1 MNMATQSDF
10 ARAIGVVRHRH
21 RRTAIA
27 VALAS
32 VALVGLGA
40 SKLIA
45 SDSVAAAAP
54 PPPAVTVAL
63 PVTRQVDEWDDYIGR
78 FAPSKSVE
86 IRPRVSGALTGIFF
100 KDGEIVKQGQ
110 LLFRIDPRPFAA
122 ALAEARAKEASA
134 LSSVQLAKSAL
145 ARATR
150 LIADD
155 AVSAEEID
163 TLRAN
168 LRAAEAAVG
177 ATQAQVTA
185 RALDVE
191 FTEVHSPIT
200 GRISD
205 RRADIGNLVAGG
217 EASSATLLTT
227 VYALDPIYF
236 SFDGSEALYLKA
248 RRDAEAAKARTG
260 GGLPVEPVQIQL
272 QDETGYR
279 WKGRIDFSDNRLDPG
294 AGTIRG
300 RAIVANPGYFL
311 TPGMFGNMRLASGAT
326 RAALL
331 VPDSAIG
338 TDQARK
344 IVQIVGKDNIV
355 ATRAVVLGPVIDG
368 LRIVR
373 SGLQPGDRVIVEGMQ
388 NATPGSPV
396 TPRTT
401 TATAVAAAEPA
412 QSPDSAAPIAAQ
424 ATFTR

>member
-1 MNMATQSDF
+1 MNMIGHSEFKQAIKA
-10 ARAIGVVRHRH
+10 ARTRH

-27 VALAS
+27 IALGTVALIG
-32 VALVGLGA
+32 VGTAKFAGGTA
-40 SKLIA
+40 P
-45 SDSVAAAAP
+45 AAAAP
-54 PPPAVTVAL
+54 PPPAVTVAVPL
-63 PVTRQVDEWDDYIGR
+63 LRQVDEWDDYIGR

-86 IRPRVSGALTGIFF
+86 IRPRVSGALTGIYF

-122 ALAEARAKEASA
+122 ALAEAKAREASA

-150 LIADD
+150 LIADE

-177 ATQAQVTA
+177 ATRAQVTA

-191 FTEVHSPIT
+191 FTQVRSPIT
-200 GRISD
+200 GRVSD
-205 RRADIGNLVAGG
+205 RRADVGNLVAGG

-248 RRDAEAAKARTG
+248 RRDGDSAKDR
-260 GGLPVEPVQIQL
+260 VEIQL
-272 QDETGYR
+272 QDETDYR
-279 WKGRIDFSDNRLDPG
+279 WKGKVDFSDNRIDPG

-311 TPGMFGNMRLASGAT
+311 TPGMFGSMRLASGAT

-344 IVQIVGKDNIV
+344 VVQVVGKDNVVI
-355 ATRAVVLGPVIDG
+355 TQAVVLGPVIDG

-373 SGLQPGDRVIVEGMQ
+373 SGLKPSDRVVVQGMQ
-388 NATPGSPV
+388 NAAPGARV

-401 TATAVAAAEPA
+401 TAAAIASADPVATA
-412 QSPDSAAPIAAQ
+412 DSAAPIAAQ
-424 ATFTR
+424 ATFSR

>member
-1 MNMATQSDF
+1 MKMAAQSDF
-10 ARAIGVVRHRH
+10 ARAIDIVRHRH
-21 RRTAIA
+21 RRTAIG

-32 VALVGLGA
+32 VALIGLGA

-45 SDSVAAAAP
+45 HDPVVAAAP

-100 KDGEIVKQGQ
+100 RDGEIVKQGQ

-134 LSSVQLAKSAL
+134 RSSVQLAKSAL

-191 FTEVHSPIT
+191 FTEVRSPIT

-248 RRDAEAAKARTG
+248 RRDGDAAKDR
-260 GGLPVEPVQIQL
+260 VEIQL
-272 QDETGYR
+272 QDESGYR

-331 VPDSAIG
+331 VPDTAIG

-344 IVQIVGKDNIV
+344 VVQIVGPDNIV
-355 ATRAVVLGPVIDG
+355 STRAVVLGPVIDG

-373 SGLQPGDRVIVEGMQ
+373 SGLKPGDRVIVEGMQ

-396 TPRTT
+396 TPRT
-401 TATAVAAAEPA
+401 ATAVAIASAAPV
-412 QSPDSAAPIAAQ
+412 QTPDSAAPIAAQ
-424 ATFTR
+424 ATFSATR

>member
-1 MNMATQSDF
+1 MNITNHSDF
-10 ARAIGVVRHRH
+10 AQAIKATRLRH
-21 RRTAIA
+21 RRTGVAIALGA
-27 VALAS
+27 VALIG
-32 VALVGLGA
+32 VGTAKFAGGSA
-40 SKLIA
+40 P
-45 SDSVAAAAP
+45 AAAAP
-54 PPPAVTVAL
+54 PPPAVTVAVPL
-63 PVTRQVDEWDDYIGR
+63 LRQVDEWDDYIGR

-100 KDGEIVKQGQ
+100 KDGEVVKQGQ

-150 LIADD
+150 LIADE

-177 ATQAQVTA
+177 ATRAQVTA

-191 FTEVHSPIT
+191 FTEVRSPIT
-200 GRISD
+200 GRVSD
-205 RRADIGNLVAGG
+205 RRADVGNLVAGG

-248 RRDAEAAKARTG
+248 RRDGDSAKER
-260 GGLPVEPVQIQL
+260 VEIQL

-279 WKGRIDFSDNRLDPG
+279 WKGKIDFSDNRLDPG

-300 RAIVANPGYFL
+300 RAIVANQGYFL

-331 VPDSAIG
+331 IPDTAIG

-344 IVQIVGKDNIV
+344 VVQIVDAKNIV
-355 ATRAVVLGPVIDG
+355 STRTVVLGPVIDG

-373 SGLQPGDRVIVEGMQ
+373 SGLKPGDRVIVEGMQ
-388 NATPGSPV
+388 NAAPGATV

-401 TATAVAAAEPA
+401 TATAVASAEPVLT
-412 QSPDSAAPIAAQ
+412 PDSAAPIAAQ
-424 ATFTR
+424 ATFSR

>member
-1 MNMATQSDF
+1 MKMAAQSDF
-10 ARAIGVVRHRH
+10 ARAIDVVRHRH

-32 VALVGLGA
+32 VALIGLGA
-40 SKLIA
+40 SKLVA
-45 SDSVAAAAP
+45 SDPVVAAAP

-63 PVTRQVDEWDDYIGR
+63 PVTRQVEEWDDYIGR

-100 KDGEIVKQGQ
+100 KDGEIVRQGQ

-134 LSSVQLAKSAL
+134 LSSVQFAKSAL

-177 ATQAQVTA
+177 ATRAQVTA

-191 FTEVHSPIT
+191 FTEVRSPIT

-248 RRDAEAAKARTG
+248 RRDGDAAKDR
-260 GGLPVEPVQIQL
+260 VEIQL
-272 QDETGYR
+272 QDESGYR
-279 WKGRIDFSDNRLDPG
+279 WKGRIDLSDNRLDPG

-300 RAIVANPGYFL
+300 RAIIANPGYFL

-331 VPDSAIG
+331 IPDTAIG

-344 IVQIVGKDNIV
+344 VVQIVGKDNIV

-373 SGLQPGDRVIVEGMQ
+373 SGLAPGDRVIVEGMQ

-396 TPRTT
+396 TPRTASAT
-401 TATAVAAAEPA
+401 TIASAAPV

-424 ATFTR
+424 ATFSATR

>member
-1 MNMATQSDF
+1 M
-10 ARAIGVVRHRH
+10 
-21 RRTAIA
+21 
-27 VALAS
+27 
-32 VALVGLGA
+32 
-40 SKLIA
+40 
-45 SDSVAAAAP
+45 
-54 PPPAVTVAL
+54 
-63 PVTRQVDEWDDYIGR
+63 
-78 FAPSKSVE
+78 
-86 IRPRVSGALTGIFF
+86 
-100 KDGEIVKQGQ
+100 KQGQ

-150 LIADD
+150 LIADE

-177 ATQAQVTA
+177 ATRAQVTA

-191 FTEVHSPIT
+191 FTEVRSPIT
-200 GRISD
+200 GRVSD
-205 RRADIGNLVAGG
+205 RRADVGNLVAGG

-248 RRDAEAAKARTG
+248 RRDGDSTKDR
-260 GGLPVEPVQIQL
+260 VEIQL

-279 WKGRIDFSDNRLDPG
+279 WKGKIDFSDNRLDPG

-331 VPDSAIG
+331 IPDTAIG

-344 IVQIVGKDNIV
+344 IVQIVDAKNIV
-355 ATRAVVLGPVIDG
+355 STRAVVLGPVIDG

-373 SGLQPGDRVIVEGMQ
+373 SGLKPGDRVIVEGMQ
-388 NATPGSPV
+388 NAAPGAPV

-401 TATAVAAAEPA
+401 TATAVASAEPVLT
-412 QSPDSAAPIAAQ
+412 PDSAAPIAAQ
-424 ATFTR
+424 ATFSR

>member
-1 MNMATQSDF
+1 MNMIGHSEF
-10 ARAIGVVRHRH
+10 AQVLKRTRTRH

-27 VALAS
+27 AVLAA
-32 VALVGLGA
+32 VALVGIGTVRFVGGTA
-40 SKLIA
+40 P
-45 SDSVAAAAP
+45 AAAAP
-54 PPPAVTVAL
+54 SPPPVTIAL
-63 PVTRQVDEWDDYIGR
+63 PLQRQVDEWDDYIGR
-78 FAPSKSVE
+78 FAPSKAVE
-86 IRPRVSGALTGIFF
+86 IRPRVSGALTGIYF

-122 ALAEARAKEASA
+122 ALAEAKAREASA
-134 LSSVQLAKSAL
+134 VSSVQLAKSAL
-145 ARATR
+145 ARASR
-150 LIADD
+150 LIPDE

-163 TLRAN
+163 TLRAA
-168 LRAAEAAVG
+168 LRSAEAAVG
-177 ATQAQVTA
+177 AARAQVQA

-191 FTEVHSPIT
+191 FTQVRSPIT

-205 RRADIGNLVAGG
+205 RRADVGNLVAGG

-248 RRDAEAAKARTG
+248 RRDGDTTKDR
-260 GGLPVEPVQIQL
+260 VEIQL

-279 WKGRIDFSDNRLDPG
+279 WKGKIDFSDNRLDPG

-300 RAIVANPGYFL
+300 RAIIANPDYFL

-326 RAALL
+326 RSALL

-344 IVQIVGKDNIV
+344 VVQIVGPNNVV

-373 SGLQPGDRVIVEGMQ
+373 SGLAPGDRVVVQGMQ
-388 NATPGSPV
+388 NATPGAAV
-396 TPRTT
+396 TPRLT
-401 TATAVAAAEPA
+401 TAAVVASAEPA
-412 QSPDSAAPIAAQ
+412 QVPEATAPIAAQ
-424 ATFTR
+424 ATFAATR

>member
-1 MNMATQSDF
+1 MKMAAPDF
-10 ARAIGVVRHRH
+10 ARAIDIVRHRH

-32 VALVGLGA
+32 VALIGLGA

-45 SDSVAAAAP
+45 HDPVVAAAP
-54 PPPAVTVAL
+54 QPPAVTVAL

-122 ALAEARAKEASA
+122 ALAEARAKEANA

-191 FTEVHSPIT
+191 FTEVRSPIT

-236 SFDGSEALYLKA
+236 TFDGSEALYLKA
-248 RRDAEAAKARTG
+248 RRDGDAAKDR
-260 GGLPVEPVQIQL
+260 VEIQL
-272 QDETGYR
+272 QDESGYR

-300 RAIVANPGYFL
+300 RAIIANPGYFL

-331 VPDSAIG
+331 IPDTAIG

-344 IVQIVGKDNIV
+344 VVQIVGKDNIV

-373 SGLQPGDRVIVEGMQ
+373 SGLAPGDRVIVEGVQ

-396 TPRTT
+396 TPRTASA
-401 TATAVAAAEPA
+401 ATIASAAPV

-424 ATFTR
+424 ATFSATR